1 VTAAMSSVKLER
13 GESMKL
19 ERGELKPGGP
29 LLGPRMADIVIAMKL
44 GDFPMPVD
52 KSVADPCDDV
62 EATTL

>member
-1 VTAAMSSVKLER
+1 VVLTGLTCTN
-13 GESMKL
+13 L
-19 ERGELKPGGP
+19 PGGP